1 MQSGNVANTMR
12 LGDYGKLL
20 RRQWP
25 TVLICLLL
33 GIGLAFAYIQF
44 APREYRSLTSVLVT
58 ATDATAAATTDRPV
72 GINLDTEAQLV
83 TATETVS
90 AAAKTL
96 DVAADEAGQLADRVG
111 VSVPPNTEILDITY
125 TGNTAAEA
133 QHGSLAFANAY
144 LEQRKATAQAAL
156 DAQYAALKAR
166 IDAVNSQLAAVL
178 KAGDALKSGSP
189 ERARNN
195 DQAASLNG
203 QLASLTSSQNRVR
216 SETVTPGRIVTQPAV
231 PDSPSSPEAL
241 IAMAAGVLL
250 GLLAGIGLAAL
261 RNRAND
267 VIRTPEDLSQH
278 TGVPV
283 VTVLSQRLDEDKIS
297 VLQPLGAD
305 GRGYARLRNLVSTRL
320 EGSSRRVVLVTGVRR
335 GGGPVAANLAVSL
348 ARAGEE
354 VVLVCGDVFGST
366 ATALLGD
373 TPEDELAEVIEG
385 DAPVDSVLRAFPG
398 VPSLRILGP
407 GRDIDRADALLQ
419 TRSPRKLVDRLLET
433 ASCLVIEAPP
443 TTESV
448 EAQTLANVA
457 ALAVLVV
464 EAGPTTAR
472 EVLDASAQLEAVG
485 TPVLGAV
492 IARYARDSDTD
503 RRARPVAA
511 KADTKADRKA
521 ASQAA
526 SQAASMAEEQ
536 AEEPVEDSPAAT
548 DTPTTEVTQEQAPA
562 TAETPTHRAGPAKG
576 NGASAA
582 GAVQVPQAAG
592 TGAGNGSATNGSGSQ
607 PGTRA
612 P

>member
-1 MQSGNVANTMR
+1 MR

-20 RRQWP
+20 RRQWA

-58 ATDATAAATTDRPV
+58 ATDATAAATTDRPA

-96 DVAADEAGQLADRVG
+96 DVPADEAGQLADRVG

-125 TGNTAAEA
+125 TGDTAAEA

-156 DAQYAALKAR
+156 DAQAAALKAR
-166 IDAVNSQLAAVL
+166 IDAVNSQLAEVL

-195 DQAASLNG
+195 DQAAALNG

-231 PDSPSSPEAL
+231 PDSPSSPDPL

-261 RNRAND
+261 RNRADD

-335 GGGPVAANLAVSL
+335 GGGPVAANLAASL

-373 TPEDELAEVIEG
+373 TPEDGLAEVIEG

-464 EAGPTTAR
+464 EVGPTTAR

-492 IARYARDSDTD
+492 IARYARDSDSD

-511 KADTKADRKA
+511 KADTKA
-521 ASQAA
+521 
-526 SQAASMAEEQ
+526 EEQ
-536 AEEPVEDSPAAT
+536 AEDSPAAT

-562 TAETPTHRAGPAKG
+562 TAEAPPHGAGQPNG

-582 GAVQVPQAAG
+582 GAAQVPQAAG
-592 TGAGNGSATNGSGSQ
+592 KGAGNGSATNGSGSQ

-612 P
+612 PVLPPGARGPAPR